1 MITISDEKRLLN
13 LNYFVIYLLLTPEEI
28 DSYGDKLK
36 NLNRHATLTRSLFS
50 FEVVKKGDVP
60 YNELPE
66 DMLRYINNH
75 NFNVLARLINQV
87 HSVFCYGMEAISID
101 VETSEIIEQLQ
112 RFVNS
117 VCIEDIKNLDV
128 IMYRNT
134 STSREALRMYRES
147 NIVMELFEAAL
158 ERQKGETDKAKK
170 LMPKLFPST
179 DTKISSALVG
189 GALDNKLSDEIRKE
203 LYEREQ
209 PEVSPKLLTI
219 TIKYIKKTKYGK
231 SRKCLGFEINID
243 GDKIPVY
250 FGSTDRTF
258 LYAATLMALKEGRS
272 PLTALHYMSLTDPYY
287 YDTKQ
292 WLHQLFRT
300 MNLNANF
307 DEWCEKVRAKNAHQ
321 LYNAMGA
328 IKRILWE
335 ALSPKHENAFYYCLL
350 RNDDGRYKIN
360 IRKENIFID
369 KEITD
374 RMQKR

>member
-13 LNYFVIYLLLTPEEI
+13 LDYFTIYLLLTPEQI
-28 DSYGDKLK
+28 QTYGDKLK
-36 NLNRHATLTRSLFS
+36 NVNKHTRITRGLFHV
-50 FEVVKKGDVP
+50 EIIQKGK
-60 YNELPE
+60 YAYKELPK
-66 DMLRYINNH
+66 DMIRYINDN
-75 NFNVLARLINQV
+75 NFNVLARLVNEI
-87 HSVFCYGMEAISID
+87 HGIYCYGMESVD
-101 VETSEIIEQLQ
+101 VGSPELFQLLEN
-112 RFVNS
+112 FSYDLSYAN
-117 VCIEDIKNLDV
+117 IKNLDV
-128 IMYRNT
+128 LMNRNT
-134 STSREALRMYRES
+134 NSGREAMRIYNES
-147 NIVMELFEAAL
+147 SIAIELFQDACEGNIGKFK
-158 ERQKGETDKAKK
+158 RWTK
-170 LMPKLFPST
+170 LPNLFESS
-179 DTKISSALVG
+179 DTKTSSELVEEAFG
-189 GALDNKLSDEIRKE
+189 NSKLNKIRIE
-203 LYEREQ
+203 LCANEKPR
-209 PEVSPKLLTI
+209 VSPEQITI

-231 SRKCLGFEINID
+231 SRKCLGFEINVD

-272 PLTALHYMSLTDPYY
+272 PLTALHYMSLTGPYFH
-287 YDTKQ
+287 DTKQ

-307 DEWCEKVRAKNAHQ
+307 DEWCEKVKDSEGHK

-335 ALSPKHENAFYYCLL
+335 ALSPKHENAYYYCLL

-360 IRKENIFID
+360 IRKENIAID

>member
-1 MITISDEKRLLN
+1 
-13 LNYFVIYLLLTPEEI
+13 
-28 DSYGDKLK
+28 
-36 NLNRHATLTRSLFS
+36 
-50 FEVVKKGDVP
+50 
-60 YNELPE
+60 
-66 DMLRYINNH
+66 
-75 NFNVLARLINQV
+75 
-87 HSVFCYGMEAISID
+87 
-101 VETSEIIEQLQ
+101 
-112 RFVNS
+112 
-117 VCIEDIKNLDV
+117 
-128 IMYRNT
+128 
-134 STSREALRMYRES
+134 
-147 NIVMELFEAAL
+147 MELFETAL
-158 ERQKGETDKAKK
+158 ERQKGETDEAKK

-209 PEVSPKLLTI
+209 PEAPPEQITI

-258 LYAATLMALKEGRS
+258 LYAATLMALREGRS
-272 PLTALHYMSLTDPYY
+272 PLTALHYMSLADPNY
-287 YDTKQ
+287 YDTRQ
-292 WLHQLFRT
+292 WLRSLFRT
-300 MNLNANF
+300 LNLNANF
-307 DEWCEKVRAKNAHQ
+307 DEWCEKVKDSEGHK

>member
-1 MITISDEKRLLN
+1 
-13 LNYFVIYLLLTPEEI
+13 
-28 DSYGDKLK
+28 
-36 NLNRHATLTRSLFS
+36 
-50 FEVVKKGDVP
+50 
-60 YNELPE
+60 
-66 DMLRYINNH
+66 
-75 NFNVLARLINQV
+75 
-87 HSVFCYGMEAISID
+87 MEAISID
-101 VETSEIIEQLQ
+101 AETSEIIEQLQ

-134 STSREALRMYRES
+134 STSREALRMYRGS
-147 NIVMELFEAAL
+147 NIVMELFETAL
-158 ERQKGETDKAKK
+158 ERQKGETDEAKK

-209 PEVSPKLLTI
+209 PEAPPEQITI

-231 SRKCLGFEINID
+231 SRKCLGFEINVD

-272 PLTALHYMSLTDPYY
+272 PLTALHYMSLTAPYY

-307 DEWCEKVRAKNAHQ
+307 DEWCEKVKDSEGHK

-360 IRKENIFID
+360 IRKENIAID

-374 RMQKR
+374 RMQK

>member
-13 LNYFVIYLLLTPEEI
+13 LDYFTIYLLLTPEQI
-28 DSYGDKLK
+28 QMYGDKLK
-36 NLNRHATLTRSLFS
+36 NVNKHTRITRGLFHV
-50 FEVVKKGDVP
+50 EIIQKGK
-60 YNELPE
+60 YAYKELPK
-66 DMLRYINNH
+66 DMIRYINDN
-75 NFNVLARLINQV
+75 NFNVLARLINEI
-87 HSVFCYGMEAISID
+87 HGIYCYGMESVD
-101 VETSEIIEQLQ
+101 VGSPELFQLLEN
-112 RFVNS
+112 FSYDLSYAN
-117 VCIEDIKNLDV
+117 IKNLDV
-128 IMYRNT
+128 LMNRNT
-134 STSREALRMYRES
+134 NSGREAMRIYNES
-147 NIVMELFEAAL
+147 NIAMELFQDAFVCNIGKFKRWTKDEV
-158 ERQKGETDKAKK
+158 
-170 LMPKLFPST
+170 PNLFESA
-179 DTKISSALVG
+179 DTKTSSELVEEAVG
-189 GALDNKLSDEIRKE
+189 NSKLNTIR
-203 LYEREQ
+203 REQ
-209 PEVSPKLLTI
+209 CANEKPRMSPEQITI

-258 LYAATLMALKEGRS
+258 LYAATLMGQMEDLNPLK
-272 PLTALHYMSLTDPYY
+272 ALHYMNLADPNY
-287 YDTKQ
+287 YDTRQ
-292 WLHQLFRT
+292 WLRSLFRT
-300 MNLNANF
+300 LNLNANF

-321 LYNAMGA
+321 LYNAMGV

>member
-87 HSVFCYGMEAISID
+87 HRVFCYGMEAISID

-134 STSREALRMYRES
+134 STSREALRMYRGS
-147 NIVMELFEAAL
+147 NIVMELFETAL
-158 ERQKGETDKAKK
+158 ERQKGETDEAKK

-209 PEVSPKLLTI
+209 PEAPPEQITI

-231 SRKCLGFEINID
+231 SRKCLGFEINVD

-272 PLTALHYMSLTDPYY
+272 PLTALHYMSLTAPYY

-307 DEWCEKVRAKNAHQ
+307 DEWCEKVKDSEGHK